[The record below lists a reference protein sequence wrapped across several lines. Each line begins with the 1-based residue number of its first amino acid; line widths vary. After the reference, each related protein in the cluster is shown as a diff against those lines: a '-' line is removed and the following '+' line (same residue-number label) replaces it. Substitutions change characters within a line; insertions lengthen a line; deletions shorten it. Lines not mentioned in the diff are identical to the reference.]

1 MRIPVRALQDRELR
15 LLVASRGVSTLGTA
29 MAEVALAFA
38 VLQIGSVTDL
48 GLVLLA
54 REIPTV
60 IFLLLG
66 GVWADRIS
74 RKMLLVWSDAVRAAA
89 QGAAAVLLLAGVASM
104 WNLAALQVV
113 FGLVGAVARPAYV
126 GFVQQAV
133 TPEQLQ
139 EANALTGL
147 ASSVMRVAGQRSEPC
162 S

>member
-74 RKMLLVWSDAVRAAA
+74 RKMLLVWSDAVRARPRARLPCCCSRVWHRC
-89 QGAAAVLLLAGVASM
+89 GTWPRYRSSSGSWVPLLGLLTSAS
-104 WNLAALQVV
+104 
-113 FGLVGAVARPAYV
+113 
-126 GFVQQAV
+126 
-133 TPEQLQ
+133 
-139 EANALTGL
+139 
-147 ASSVMRVAGQRSEPC
+147 C
-162 S
+162 SRR

>member
-60 IFLLLG
+60 ISSSGSWVPLLG
-66 GVWADRIS
+66 LLTSASCS
-74 RKMLLVWSDAVRAAA
+74 RR
-89 QGAAAVLLLAGVASM
+89 
-104 WNLAALQVV
+104 
-113 FGLVGAVARPAYV
+113 
-126 GFVQQAV
+126 
-133 TPEQLQ
+133 
-139 EANALTGL
+139 
-147 ASSVMRVAGQRSEPC
+147 
-162 S
+162 